1 MSARMFL
8 ADEPKLVV
16 LGGAEACLL
25 PTMGAV
31 VGPLLLSGGDPTE
44 GGI

>member
-16 LGGAEACLL
+16 AVPEEAFLL
-25 PTMGAV
+25 PMLLAV
-31 VGPLLLSGGDPTE
+31 ELWLWRSKCGVRDGGM
-44 GGI
+44 

>member
-1 MSARMFL
+1 MFL

-16 LGGAEACLL
+16 LEGAEACLL
-25 PTMGAV
+25 PTLGAV
-31 VGPLLLSGGDPTE
+31 AGFVLLSGGDPTE

>member
-16 LGGAEACLL
+16 LGGAEACL
-25 PTMGAV
+25 V
-31 VGPLLLSGGDPTE
+31 PLLGVMDGFVLASGGDPTE